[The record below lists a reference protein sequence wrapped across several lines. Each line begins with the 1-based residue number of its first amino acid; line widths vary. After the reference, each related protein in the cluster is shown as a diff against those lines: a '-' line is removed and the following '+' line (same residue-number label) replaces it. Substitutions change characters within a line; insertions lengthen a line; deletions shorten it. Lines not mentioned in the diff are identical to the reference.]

1 LLRGGVDP
9 IGDLVQGFVEVPNG
23 ESFLEPSA
31 SIYSLSVVVA
41 SGVLGFGSLLYGCVG

>member
-9 IGDLVQGFVEVPNG
+9 VGDLVQGFVEVPDG

-31 SIYSLSVVVA
+31 SICLLSVVVA
-41 SGVLGFGSLLYGCVG
+41 SGVLGFGSLFCGCIG